1 MNSAYAPSVATVLIP
16 IASRISC
23 GRAIAIVQYRH
34 WRPTTNP
41 EFPVFR
47 HHEKREGSYRTTFIR
62 PSTAWARGIA
72 CPGRGLIPGHSRA
85 VLREIPIDDPRCALR
100 QALAAELH

>member
-23 GRAIAIVQYRH
+23 GRAITIVRYRH

-41 EFPVFR
+41 EFSVFR
-47 HHEKREGSYRTTFIR
+47 YHENCEGSYRTTFIR
-62 PSTAWARGIA
+62 PSTAWAQGIA
-72 CPGRGLIPGHSRA
+72 YPVRGSIPGH
-85 VLREIPIDDPRCALR
+85 L
-100 QALAAELH
+100 LAAHPRIPVVDLQYAWPPVGATHLR